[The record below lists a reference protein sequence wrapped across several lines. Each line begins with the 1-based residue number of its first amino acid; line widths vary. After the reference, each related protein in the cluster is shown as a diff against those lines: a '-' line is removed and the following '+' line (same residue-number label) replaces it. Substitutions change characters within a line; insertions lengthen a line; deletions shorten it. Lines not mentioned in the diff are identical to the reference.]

1 MTSSIV
7 AAFILSMA
15 FLLGFMM
22 VAYHF
27 LDTYFPT
34 GYCRIVKPRKSKPT
48 LPLHS
53 SFASRVRAYRVLA
66 SFSSHPTPLS
76 HSWIVSL
83 HRWMPSHVLWK
94 TTKSSAYRMQRVF
107 WEIRRDCSEST
118 GLPPEAVYRKVRVR
132 TFEPGGQ
139 HDVRSRCVPTRPKR
153 RDHSLRRPATARDR
167 PLQSQ

>member
-1 MTSSIV
+1 
-7 AAFILSMA
+7 MA

-53 SFASRVRAYRVLA
+53 SFASRVWAYRVLA
-66 SFSSHPTPLS
+66 SFSSHPMPLS
-76 HSWIVSL
+76 HAWIVSL

-94 TTKSSAYRMQRVF
+94 TTKSRVKE
-107 WEIRRDCSEST
+107 WLSDGRG
-118 GLPPEAVYRKVRVR
+118 GLSVAAGFPPK
-132 TFEPGGQ
+132 P
-139 HDVRSRCVPTRPKR
+139 
-153 RDHSLRRPATARDR
+153 R
-167 PLQSQ
+167 PLLRWVKYRRKRIFTKRCSPRKAWLAFVCRK